1 MFDFLDALRK
11 KQEPRFATATLRRP
25 AETWLASIC
34 RPHLSET
41 DREGATRSLLT
52 SLRSL
57 VQSDVN
63 TAHSRFRYAYFQ
75 IELRSEREV
84 RDKLYKAFDDDAK
97 NISSPSRRR

>member
-1 MFDFLDALRK
+1 MKPLTIGILPQQKIRARTLAIAK
-11 KQEPRFATATLRRP
+11 GEYHPKPGEPKIWF
-25 AETWLASIC
+25 
-34 RPHLSET
+34 
-41 DREGATRSLLT
+41 T

-97 NISSPSRRR
+97 KEVPRDDVGKEEV